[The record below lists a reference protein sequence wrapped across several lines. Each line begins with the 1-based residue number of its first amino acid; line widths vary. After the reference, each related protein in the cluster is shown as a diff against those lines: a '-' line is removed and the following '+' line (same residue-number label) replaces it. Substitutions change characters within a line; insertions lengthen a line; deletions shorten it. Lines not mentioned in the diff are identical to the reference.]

1 MDNSDVYAMIHEH
14 ETDEKHIHLISETI
28 KHISLTHGDLLGAEF
43 YSCIFDGVYFEN
55 VNFNC
60 ARFDDCLFVNC
71 VFTNVTFIDA
81 IIMSSFFTEC
91 SFMNS
96 NLDRAKVHDFGYS
109 GLLMRNS
116 KCSHIRMACPEEGSF
131 IAWKKVAYAVPICQL
146 HEYGTGIKFALV
158 KLQIPA
164 EAKRSSAGSRKCRCE
179 YADVLDIEDI
189 ETGRKMNCVNNY
201 ERPILY
207 IKGERVTP
215 DSFDPDRWNECSHGI
230 HFFMS
235 KQDALEY
242 QIY

>member
-1 MDNSDVYAMIHEH
+1 MDNSDVYAMIHKH

-28 KHISLTHGDLLGAEF
+28 KHISLTRNDLLGAEF
-43 YSCIFDGVYFEN
+43 YSCVFDGVYLEN
-55 VNFNC
+55 VNFNQ

-71 VFTNVTFIDA
+71 AFYNVTFVDA

-91 SFMNS
+91 SFVNS
-96 NLDRAKVHDFGYS
+96 NLDEAKIHDFGYS
-109 GLLMRNS
+109 DLLMRNS

-131 IAWKKVAYAVPICQL
+131 IAWKKVAYSAPYGPPY
-146 HEYGTGIKFALV
+146 EYGMGIKYALV

-164 EAKRSSAGSRKCRCE
+164 EAARSSAGSRKCRCE

-189 ETGRKMNCVNNY
+189 GTGRKMNYVNNY
-201 ERPILY
+201 EHPITY
-207 IKGERVTP
+207 TRGKRAYP
-215 DSFDPDRWNECSHGI
+215 DSFDPDRWTECSHGI

>member
-1 MDNSDVYAMIHEH
+1 MDNSDVWHLIYEH
-14 ETDEKHIHLISETI
+14 ETENKCMRLISEPI
-28 KHISLTHGDLLGAEF
+28 KYISLTNRDLSDAEF

-55 VNFNC
+55 INFNH
-60 ARFDDCLFVNC
+60 ARFDNCLFVNC
-71 VFTNVTFIDA
+71 AFTNVTFVDA
-81 IIMSSFFTEC
+81 VIIASFFTDC
-91 SFMNS
+91 SLVNTD
-96 NLDRAKVHDFGYS
+96 LDRAKRHGFGYYD
-109 GLLMRNS
+109 LLIRDKNPS
-116 KCSHIRMACPEEGSF
+116 ACSSIRMACPEEGSF
-131 IAWKKVAYAVPICQL
+131 IGWKKVAYAAPFDQSCI
-146 HEYGTGIKFALV
+146 GIKFALV

-164 EAKRSSAGSRKCRCE
+164 EAARSSAGSRKCRCE